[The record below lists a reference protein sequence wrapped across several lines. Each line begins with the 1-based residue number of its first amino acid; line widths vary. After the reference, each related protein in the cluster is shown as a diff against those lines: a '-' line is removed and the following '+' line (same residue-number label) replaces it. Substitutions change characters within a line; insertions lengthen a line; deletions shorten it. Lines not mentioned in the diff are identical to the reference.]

1 MPSQLYTTI
10 DDVQM
15 QPAHFFP
22 NTAFV
27 FSLRLTFR
35 KSYTRLQMWTGLTL
49 TGLTLTGFMG
59 NAEREVSLIST
70 R

>member
-15 QPAHFFP
+15 QPAHFFS

-49 TGLTLTGFMG
+49 TGFMG
-59 NAEREVSLIST
+59 NAERGVSLIST